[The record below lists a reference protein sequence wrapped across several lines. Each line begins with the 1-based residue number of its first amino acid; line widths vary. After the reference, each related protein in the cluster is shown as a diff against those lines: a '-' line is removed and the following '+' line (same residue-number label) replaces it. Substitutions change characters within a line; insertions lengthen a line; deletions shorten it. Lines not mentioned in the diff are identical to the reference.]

1 MNDINFIKNI
11 DNLGRIVIPMDIRRK
26 LNICTGDVLSISC
39 SNNSVILN
47 KYCSFDNN
55 NRINLI
61 IDYFIEYFHL
71 NIILV
76 NKEYVIRSNVINNLL
91 KFEDKIKSYISMGN
105 SIKYQKS
112 NFRFGD
118 KMVDGYY
125 NIQPIITNEG
135 IIGSLIVL
143 GNENSRAYDFCSL
156 IVKLIELELNIS

>member
-1 MNDINFIKNI
+1 MNCLNNQNINI
-11 DNLGRIVIPMDIRRK
+11 LEK
-26 LNICTGDVLSISC
+26 LFSHNFL
-39 SNNSVILN
+39 
-47 KYCSFDNN
+47 
-55 NRINLI
+55 INLI
-61 IDYFIEYFHL
+61 LDYFIEYFHL

-76 NKEYVIRSNVINNLL
+76 NKDCVIKSNVINSLL
-91 KFEDKIKSYISMGN
+91 KFEDRIKSYISMGN

-135 IIGSLIVL
+135 IIGSLIIL